1 MQEVTIRFKDLFPEI
16 TSLTGRDTGFSVRQ
30 KLQDL
35 LGVQPDGSLIEND
48 VFIILDFEGIE
59 LITQG
64 FGDEIVGV
72 FTREFGVDFIKRHF
86 KLVNACEFI
95 RGTLNWCISYSKKM
109 RAERLGSN
117 A

>member
-1 MQEVTIRFKDLFPEI
+1 MEEVVIKFKELFPVI
-16 TSLTGRDTGFSVRQ
+16 DSLTLRTTGFEVRK

-35 LGVQPDGSLIEND
+35 LGVQSDGSLIEND
-48 VFIILDFEGIE
+48 VFIILDFEGID

-86 KLVNACEFI
+86 KLVNACEFV
-95 RGTLNWCISYSKKM
+95 RGTLNWCVSYSKKM
-109 RAERLGSN
+109 RAERQGASV
-117 A
+117 